1 MILYQSQANAV
12 AQSMWALNNVHAV
25 VDVRIVLDDEGEY
38 IRVRESDVTGEVIV
52 KHYKIGNAGAREVYT
67 DQDAF
72 LTAYNLG

>member
-52 KHYKIGNAGAREVYT
+52 KHYKRGNAGAREVYT
-67 DQDAF
+67 NQDAF
-72 LTAYNLG
+72 LTAYNLA

>member
-1 MILYQSQANAV
+1 
-12 AQSMWALNNVHAV
+12 MWALNNVHAV

-52 KHYKIGNAGAREVYT
+52 KHYKRGNAGAREVYT

-72 LTAYNLG
+72 LTAYNLA

>member
-1 MILYQSQANAV
+1 
-12 AQSMWALNNVHAV
+12 MWALNNVCAV

-52 KHYKIGNAGAREVYT
+52 KHYKRGNAGAREVYT

-72 LTAYNLG
+72 LTAYNLGYPGEPK

>member
-1 MILYQSQANAV
+1 
-12 AQSMWALNNVHAV
+12 

-52 KHYKIGNAGAREVYT
+52 KHYKRGNAGAREVYT

-72 LTAYNLG
+72 LTAYNLA